1 MNRES
6 NVAPAEAGARSSASV
21 GAETSAGAA
30 VAAAASAAE
39 SAAPVEIGAVSGAA
53 GSFGV
58 GRAAAQER
66 RLVWDLPLRAF
77 HWLFAASILAS
88 YLTAQPGSGWM
99 PWHIRLGEWMMGLLI
114 FRILWGF
121 VGPRH
126 ARFASFLAGPRPMW
140 RYFKGLV
147 GREDPILSV
156 GHNPLGGVMVL
167 VMLLLVAFQVGTGL
181 FATDDI
187 VWTGPY
193 NPAVSPAT
201 ARLLT
206 SLHHRNFNLIWAAIA
221 LHVGA
226 IAYYAFVK
234 KQNLVPAMLTGWKP
248 AEAVPAEEAITSS
261 KLWKA
266 LLVMIVSVAVVYGI
280 LSGAPPATSSLD
292 FN

>member
-1 MNRES
+1 MNPES
-6 NVAPAEAGARSSASV
+6 NIGPAGV
-21 GAETSAGAA
+21 
-30 VAAAASAAE
+30 
-39 SAAPVEIGAVSGAA
+39 A
-53 GSFGV
+53 GSFDV
-58 GRAAAQER
+58 DKTAARER

-77 HWLFAASILAS
+77 HWLFAASIVAS
-88 YLTAQPGSGWM
+88 HATAQPGSAWM
-99 PWHIRLGEWMMGLLI
+99 PWHMRLGYWMMGLLT

-126 ARFASFLAGPRPMW
+126 ARFASFLTGPRAVW
-140 RYFKGLV
+140 RYAKGLT
-147 GREDPILSV
+147 GFDEAIHSV
-156 GHNPLGGVMVL
+156 GHNPLGGVMVV

-193 NPAVSPAT
+193 NSAVSSAT

-248 AEAVPAEEAITSS
+248 AEAVPAGEAITSS
-261 KLWKA
+261 ELWKA
-266 LLVMIVSVAVVYGI
+266 LLVMIVSAAVVYGV
-280 LSGAPPATSSLD
+280 LHGAPPATSSVD

>member
-1 MNRES
+1 MSTEANI
-6 NVAPAEAGARSSASV
+6 APVQTGEGPS
-21 GAETSAGAA
+21 
-30 VAAAASAAE
+30 AAA
-39 SAAPVEIGAVSGAA
+39 GT
-53 GSFGV
+53 
-58 GRAAAQER
+58 AAAER

-88 YLTAQPGSGWM
+88 WLTAEPGSSWM
-99 PWHIRLGEWMMGLLI
+99 QWHIRLGYWMLGLLT
-114 FRILWGF
+114 FRIIWGL

-126 ARFASFLAGPRPMW
+126 ARFASFLRGPRATW
-140 RYFKGLV
+140 RYARGFL
-147 GREDPILSV
+147 GRESPLHSA
-156 GHNPLGGVMVL
+156 GHNPLGGIMVL

-193 NPAVSPAT
+193 NPSVSSET

-226 IAYYAFVK
+226 ISYYAFVK

-248 AEAVPAEEAITSS
+248 AEGVPAGEAITSS
-261 KLWKA
+261 ELWKA
-266 LLVMIVSVAVVYGI
+266 LIVMILSAAAVYAV
-280 LSGAPPATSSLD
+280 LSGAPHVSADTLNFD
-292 FN
+292 

>member
-1 MNRES
+1 MS
-6 NVAPAEAGARSSASV
+6 TPSDITPSGVGEATA
-21 GAETSAGAA
+21 AA
-30 VAAAASAAE
+30 VTVAAVTAAAVKVEATATASTE
-39 SAAPVEIGAVSGAA
+39 K
-53 GSFGV
+53 
-58 GRAAAQER
+58 

-88 YLTAQPGSGWM
+88 WATAEPGSGWM
-99 PWHIRLGEWMMGLLI
+99 PWHMRLGYWMMGLLT

-126 ARFASFLAGPRPMW
+126 ARFTSFLAGPRAMW

-147 GREDPILSV
+147 GSDEAIHTV
-156 GHNPLGGVMVL
+156 GHNPLGGLMVI

-193 NPAVSPAT
+193 NPAVTAQT

-206 SLHHRNFNLIWAAIA
+206 SLHHKNFNLIWAAIA

-226 IAYYAFVK
+226 ITYYAFVK
-234 KQNLVPAMLTGWKP
+234 KQNLVPAMLSGWKP
-248 AEAVPAEEAITSS
+248 AEAVPAGEAITSS
-261 KLWKA
+261 ELWKA
-266 LLVMIVSVAVVYGI
+266 LIVMILSTAAVYAV
-280 LSGAPPATSSLD
+280 LSGAPPASSALNFD
-292 FN
+292 

>member
-1 MNRES
+1 MSTETNI
-6 NVAPAEAGARSSASV
+6 APRQPGER
-21 GAETSAGAA
+21 TS
-30 VAAAASAAE
+30 AAASVARGDTAE
-39 SAAPVEIGAVSGAA
+39 ASVAGGAA
-53 GSFGV
+53 SAGSGIASK
-58 GRAAAQER
+58 AAAQSIAGR

-77 HWLFAASILAS
+77 HWLFATSILAS
-88 YLTAQPGSGWM
+88 YFTAEPGSSWM
-99 PWHIRLGEWMMGLLI
+99 QWHIRLGYWMIGLLT

-126 ARFASFLAGPRPMW
+126 ARFASFLKGPRPAW

-147 GREDPILSV
+147 GLEDPIHSV

-193 NPAVSPAT
+193 NPSVSSAT
-201 ARLLT
+201 AKLLT
-206 SLHHRNFNLIWAAIA
+206 HLHHLNFNLIWAAIA

-226 IAYYAFVK
+226 ITYYAFVK

-248 AEAVPAEEAITSS
+248 AEAVPAGEAITSS
-261 KLWKA
+261 ELWKA
-266 LLVMIVSVAVVYGI
+266 LLVMLVSVAVVYGI
-280 LSGAPPATSSLD
+280 WSGAPHVSPDTLN

>member
-1 MNRES
+1 MSPES
-6 NVAPAEAGARSSASV
+6 NAAPAEAGAS
-21 GAETSAGAA
+21 A
-30 VAAAASAAE
+30 VAPLAGSLGEEAAAEAR
-39 SAAPVEIGAVSGAA
+39 G
-53 GSFGV
+53 
-58 GRAAAQER
+58 R

-77 HWLFAASILAS
+77 HWLFAGSILAS
-88 YLTAQPGSGWM
+88 YLTAQPGSSWM

-114 FRILWGF
+114 FRIVWGF

-126 ARFASFLAGPRPMW
+126 ARFTSFLASPRAMW
-140 RYFKGLV
+140 RYAKGLT
-147 GREDPILSV
+147 GFDEAIHSV

-167 VMLLLVAFQVGTGL
+167 IMLLLVAFQVTTGL

-193 NPAVSPAT
+193 NPAVTDHT
-201 ARLLT
+201 AKVLT
-206 SLHHRNFNLIWAAIA
+206 SLHHKNFNLIWAAIA

-261 KLWKA
+261 ELWKA
-266 LLVMIVSVAVVYGI
+266 LIVMVVSAAVVYAV
-280 LSGAPPATSSLD
+280 LSGAPPASAGAYD

>member
-6 NVAPAEAGARSSASV
+6 NIAPADAGARSGAPL
-21 GAETSAGAA
+21 GAETTAAAVVGAAPAPEPA
-30 VAAAASAAE
+30 VAAAT
-39 SAAPVEIGAVSGAA
+39 GAVSGVA
-53 GSFGV
+53 GSFG
-58 GRAAAQER
+58 GDRAAAPER

-77 HWLFAASILAS
+77 HWLFAVSICAS
-88 YLTAQPGSGWM
+88 YATAQPGSGWM
-99 PWHIRLGEWMMGLLI
+99 PWHMRLGYWMMGLLT

-126 ARFASFLAGPRPMW
+126 ARFTSFLAGPRTMW
-140 RYFKGLV
+140 RYAKGLT
-147 GREDPILSV
+147 GFDQAIQSV
-156 GHNPLGGVMVL
+156 GHNPLGGVMVV
-167 VMLLLVAFQVGTGL
+167 VMLLLVAFQVSTGL

-193 NPAVSPAT
+193 NPTVSSAT

-226 IAYYAFVK
+226 IVYYALVK

-248 AEAVPAEEAITSS
+248 AEAVPAAEAITSS
-261 KLWKA
+261 ELWKA
-266 LLVMIVSVAVVYGI
+266 LLVMIVSVAVVYGV
-280 LSGAPPATSSLD
+280 LSGAPPPSSSID

>member
-6 NVAPAEAGARSSASV
+6 NIAPVGAGART
-21 GAETSAGAA
+21 GA
-30 VAAAASAAE
+30 
-39 SAAPVEIGAVSGAA
+39 PLGAA
-53 GSFGV
+53 GPTGV
-58 GRAAAQER
+58 QTAAAGER

-77 HWLFAASILAS
+77 HWLFAASIVAS
-88 YLTAQPGSGWM
+88 YATAQPGSGWM
-99 PWHIRLGEWMMGLLI
+99 PWHMRLGYWMMGLLV

-126 ARFASFLAGPRPMW
+126 ARFASFLAGPRAMW
-140 RYFKGLV
+140 RYAKGFT
-147 GREDPILSV
+147 GFGEAIQSV
-156 GHNPLGGVMVL
+156 GHNPLGGVMVV

-193 NPAVSPAT
+193 NPAVSSAT

-206 SLHHRNFNLIWAAIA
+206 SLHHGNFNLIWAAIA

-226 IAYYAFVK
+226 ITYYAFVK

-248 AEAVPAEEAITSS
+248 AEAVPAAEAITSS
-261 KLWKA
+261 QLWKA
-266 LLVMIVSVAVVYGI
+266 LLVMIASVAVVYGV
-280 LSGAPPATSSLD
+280 LHGAPPASSSLD